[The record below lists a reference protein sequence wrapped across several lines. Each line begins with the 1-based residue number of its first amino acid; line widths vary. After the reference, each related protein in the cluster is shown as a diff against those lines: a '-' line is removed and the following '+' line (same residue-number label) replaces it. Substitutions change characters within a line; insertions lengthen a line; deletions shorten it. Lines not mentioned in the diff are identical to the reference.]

1 VHRAGGTDG
10 VERGDPGAVFVVTLP
25 VRERV

>member
-1 VHRAGGTDG
+1 VHRAGGTVG